1 MSGQTGMGIGK
12 RHARSSLKYLNN
24 GFIFVYSNDTSQFF
38 LIAVYGKFYDFL
50 VGSIF
55 YTFQNNQRPLTSLS
69 LNIQLP

>member
-1 MSGQTGMGIGK
+1 MGIGK

-24 GFIFVYSNDTSQFF
+24 GFVFVYSNDTSQFF

-55 YTFQNNQRPLTSLS
+55 YTFQNNQRAIDLTKA
-69 LNIQLP
+69 

>member
-55 YTFQNNQRPLTSLS
+55 LHLPEQPEAIDLTKA
-69 LNIQLP
+69 

>member
-24 GFIFVYSNDTSQFF
+24 GFVFVYSNDTSQFF

-50 VGSIF
+50 ICCIF
-55 YTFQNNQRPLTSLS
+55 YSLQNYQRT
-69 LNIQLP
+69 IDFT